1 MKGCSK
7 SWKRRVLLQ
16 FCHPAI
22 KRWEIWWRANAS
34 EVVSD
39 GLIPY
44 WNGDQNVCL
53 LAAASSSDPK

>member
-1 MKGCSK
+1 MEEEGSLP
-7 SWKRRVLLQ
+7 VLLSG
-16 FCHPAI
+16 HKAMGNLI
-22 KRWEIWWRANAS
+22 DGKRIRS
-34 EVVSD
+34 VSD